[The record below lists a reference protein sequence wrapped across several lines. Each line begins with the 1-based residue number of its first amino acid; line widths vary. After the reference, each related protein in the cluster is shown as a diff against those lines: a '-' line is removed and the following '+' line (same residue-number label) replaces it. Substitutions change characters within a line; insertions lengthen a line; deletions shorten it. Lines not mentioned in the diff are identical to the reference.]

1 MGNCASG
8 ENPRAVNVGGI
19 HGGYVTNN
27 SSGSVKI
34 TNRKSPKISLDVM
47 GGVREIKMKSASIS
61 YSLKY
66 CYVSQR
72 GYYPQSPHK
81 ANQDSY
87 LVCETVGG
95 E

>member
-8 ENPRAVNVGGI
+8 ENPRAVSVGGI

-34 TNRKSPKISLDVM
+34 TNRKSSKIILDAM
-47 GGVREIKMKSASIS
+47 GEVREIKMKGGSMS
-61 YSLKY
+61 YSLSY
-66 CYVSQR
+66 CYVSRR
-72 GYYPQSPHK
+72 GFYPQNPYK

-87 LVCETVGG
+87 LVYENLGG
-95 E
+95 